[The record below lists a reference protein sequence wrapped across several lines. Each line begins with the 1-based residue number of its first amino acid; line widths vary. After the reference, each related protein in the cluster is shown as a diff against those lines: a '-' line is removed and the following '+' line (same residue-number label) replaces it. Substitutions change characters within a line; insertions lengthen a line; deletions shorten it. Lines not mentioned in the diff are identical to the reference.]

1 MEKRTMGALM
11 SALRKSKGM
20 TQQDVADRLGVS
32 NKAVSK
38 WECDDGYP
46 DISIL
51 PAIAE
56 LYGVTVDELLRGEI
70 RNEEKTVS
78 PEKGIKQIEF
88 MLRNAQFKFKNLS
101 VIALVLSVLSPIF
114 ALIVPNTVNS
124 ITVNG
129 RFIALIGAV
138 LISAAAIIIELY
150 ASNRLMF
157 TLSGEE
163 AQKCGESLNA
173 CYLTV
178 RKHLLFVIVFSAIG
192 IALGTGICLSREY
205 ALPDISTVAICVV
218 IALLAAA
225 AVFTLVSPKLTGNIT
240 DEKTKE
246 RNKYNLKT
254 AKNAFIGTICIS
266 LILSIAVSVTIKITD
281 THKIKFE
288 NEEQMTA
295 FQQYYE
301 EGKYPVLEKDDKA
314 LTVTVL
320 SDFHFHGVSV
330 DTEYVDSP
338 YDAESI
344 GETEIAFDDGS
355 TEVVETMTYRFE
367 TAEEMNSFLYEC
379 CVDGSFKKYLPY
391 LSPTYTITYDF
402 ESLTVKYTTPYYIED
417 VIELIVLC
425 DLSVCLVFV
434 LIYIVVRS
442 RKFKKEKEE
451 K

>member
-129 RFIALIGAV
+129 SFIALIGAV

-288 NEEQMTA
+288 NEEQMTS

-301 EGKYPVLEKDDKA
+301 EGKYPVLETDDKA

-320 SDFHFHGVSV
+320 TDFHGV
-330 DTEYVDSP
+330 YVDNSP
-338 YDAESI
+338 YDAEST

-367 TAEEMNSFLYEC
+367 TAEEMNSFLSEW
-379 CVDGSFKKYLPY
+379 CVDGGFKKYVPY
-391 LSPTYTITYDF
+391 LSPDCTITYDF
-402 ESLTVKYTTPYYIED
+402 ESLTVKYITPYYIED

-434 LIYIVVRS
+434 LIYIVVRA
-442 RKFKKEKEE
+442 RKFKKEKGE

>member
-1 MEKRTMGALM
+1 MGALM

-88 MLRNAQFKFKNLS
+88 MLRNAQFKFKNIS

-114 ALIVPNTVNS
+114 ALIVQDIVNS
-124 ITVNG
+124 ITING
-129 RFIALIGAV
+129 RVIALIGAV

-157 TLSGEE
+157 TLRGEE

-178 RKHLLFVIVFSAIG
+178 RKHFLFVIVFSAIG
-192 IALGTGICLSREY
+192 IALGVGICLSWEY
-205 ALPDISTVAICVV
+205 ALPDISTTAICVV

-225 AVFTLVSPKLTGNIT
+225 AVYTLVSPKLTGNIT

-254 AKNAFIGTICIS
+254 AKNALIGTICIS

-320 SDFHFHGVSV
+320 TDFHGVS
-330 DTEYVDSP
+330 VDSP
-338 YDAESI
+338 YDAEST
-344 GETEIAFDDGS
+344 GETEIDFDDGS

-367 TAEEMNSFLYEC
+367 TAEEMNSFLSEY
-379 CVDGSFKKYLPY
+379 CVDGGFKKHVPY

-417 VIELIVLC
+417 GIELIVLC

-434 LIYIVVRS
+434 LIYFVVRS
-442 RKFKKEKEE
+442 KKFKKEKDKEE
-451 K
+451 NK

>member
-1 MEKRTMGALM
+1 M

-46 DISIL
+46 DITIL

-88 MLRNAQFKFKNLS
+88 MLRNAQFRFRNLS

-124 ITVNG
+124 ITING
-129 RFIALIGAV
+129 SFIALIGAV
-138 LISAAAIIIELY
+138 IISAVAIIIEIY

-205 ALPDISTVAICVV
+205 ALPDISTVAICVI

-246 RNKYNLKT
+246 RNKYNQKT
-254 AKNAFIGTICIS
+254 ARNAFIGIVCIT
-266 LILSIAVSVTIKITD
+266 LILSVAVSVTIKITD

-295 FQQYYE
+295 FQQYFE

-320 SDFHFHGVSV
+320 TDFHGVSV

-338 YDAESI
+338 YDTEST

-367 TAEEMNSFLYEC
+367 TTEEMNSFLSEC

-391 LSPTYTITYDF
+391 LSPTCTITYDF

-425 DLSVCLVFV
+425 DLSFCLVFV

-442 RKFKKEKEE
+442 RKFKKERDKEE
-451 K
+451 NK